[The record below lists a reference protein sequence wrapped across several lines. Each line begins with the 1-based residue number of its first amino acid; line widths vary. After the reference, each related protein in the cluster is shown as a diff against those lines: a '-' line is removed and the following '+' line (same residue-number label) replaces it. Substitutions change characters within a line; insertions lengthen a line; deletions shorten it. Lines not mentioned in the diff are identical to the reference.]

1 MAKTERANSYWSI
14 VLACA
19 AMMAVTTGIRLSL
32 GLFVRPIA
40 AAGIGVA
47 WISLVLAV
55 GQFFWGAAQPL
66 FGLLSERIGTRL
78 VLMQGSILLALGLA
92 LAPLL
97 RSPMGLLL
105 TLGLLSAAGA
115 GAGSFAIL
123 IGAAAQRLEASRR
136 AFVTGLINA
145 GGSFGQLLIAPLTQ
159 LVISGWGWSIAMWG
173 LAAAGFATIFL
184 ARAAAGPGRAIA
196 VAGAVADHHSPATAL
211 RAAFK
216 DRSYLYLHAGFFTC
230 GFHIAFLVTHLPS
243 EIALCGLPVAAG
255 GIALGLIGLFNIA
268 GSIGAGWLGGRFR
281 MKSFACAAV
290 RNAGSADTRLPRGAE
305 DPAHAVPFFRRARHD
320 LARDR
325 AANRGTGGQAVWHA
339 APIDAVWPD
348 PAIAPDWRLLRRVAR
363 RCGAIDDWKPP
374 VGLVC
379 GRRTRGVRGAD
390 QPADPRSAAP
400 AAHRAGYPRVGA
412 PLWRGCAHRKVARR
426 EVP

>member
-1 MAKTERANSYWSI
+1 MENSERAGSYWPI

-40 AAGIGVA
+40 AAGIGIA

-97 RSPMGLLL
+97 QSPMGLLL

-115 GAGSFAIL
+115 GAASFAVL
-123 IGAAAQRLEASRR
+123 IGAAAQRLEAGRR
-136 AFVTGLINA
+136 AFATGLINA
-145 GGSFGQLLIAPLTQ
+145 GGSFGQLIIAPLTQ

-173 LAAAGFATIFL
+173 LAAAGFCTIFL
-184 ARAAAGPGRAIA
+184 ARAAAGSGRAIA
-196 VAGAVADHHSPATAL
+196 AGGALADHQSPATAL
-211 RAAFK
+211 KAAFK

-281 MKSFACAAV
+281 MKSLLVQLYAMRAVLILAYLAAPKTLLTLYLFSGALGMTWLATVPPTAGLVGKLFGTRHLSTLFGLTLLSHQTGAFFGAWLGGVALSMTGTYQWVWYADAALAVFAALISLPIREA
-290 RNAGSADTRLPRGAE
+290 LPR
-305 DPAHAVPFFRRARHD
+305 ARI
-320 LARDR
+320 A
-325 AANRGTGGQAVWHA
+325 QA
-339 APIDAVWPD
+339 
-348 PAIAPDWRLLRRVAR
+348 LS
-363 RCGAIDDWKPP
+363 G
-374 VGLVC
+374 
-379 GRRTRGVRGAD
+379 
-390 QPADPRSAAP
+390 
-400 AAHRAGYPRVGA
+400 
-412 PLWRGCAHRKVARR
+412 
-426 EVP
+426 

>member
-136 AFVTGLINA
+136 AFATGLINA

-196 VAGAVADHHSPATAL
+196 VAGAVADHYSPATAL

-281 MKSFACAAV
+281 MKTLLVQLYAMRAV
-290 RNAGSADTRLPRGAE
+290 LI
-305 DPAHAVPFFRRARHD
+305 
-320 LARDR
+320 LAYL
-325 AANRGTGGQAVWHA
+325 A
-339 APIDAVWPD
+339 APKT
-348 PAIAPDWRLLRRVAR
+348 LLTLYLFS
-363 RCGAIDDWKPP
+363 GALGMTWLATVPP
-374 VGLVC
+374 TAGLV
-379 GRRTRGVRGAD
+379 GKLFGTRHLSTLFGLTLLSHQTGAFFGAWLGGVALSMTGSYQWVWYAD
-390 QPADPRSAAP
+390 AALAVFAALISLPIREAVLPPRSAHAIP
-400 AAHRAGYPRVGA
+400 G
-412 PLWRGCAHRKVARR
+412 
-426 EVP
+426 